1 MLAQPSASEDE
12 LWEALDR
19 IGARHRFEQMPDGLN
34 TVVRERGSRLSAGER
49 QLVSLARAALVDPAV
64 LVLDEATASIDTQT
78 EAIVQSALETL
89 MQGRTA
95 IIIAHRLQT
104 IQSADRIVVLKHGE
118 IREVGR
124 HQELMAAKGIYYTL
138 SQLQFQEVIN

>member
-1 MLAQPSASEDE
+1 M
-12 LWEALDR
+12 
-19 IGARHRFEQMPDGLN
+19 
-34 TVVRERGSRLSAGER
+34 
-49 QLVSLARAALVDPAV
+49 
-64 LVLDEATASIDTQT
+64 LDEATASIDTQT

-124 HQELMAAKGIYYTL
+124 HRELMAAKGIYYTL
-138 SQLQFQEVIN
+138 SQLQFQEVIQ

>member
-1 MLAQPSASEDE
+1 MERSIGLYYQLHCCLHPSRRSRQFRRMLRA
-12 LWEALDR
+12 
-19 IGARHRFEQMPDGLN
+19 H
-34 TVVRERGSRLSAGER
+34 LSLGER
-49 QLVSLARAALVDPAV
+49 HLLALARVLFADPEI

-104 IQSADRIVVLKHGE
+104 IRSADRIVVLKHGE

-124 HQELMAAKGIYYTL
+124 HEELMAAKGIYYTL
-138 SQLQFQEVIN
+138 SQLQFQEVIQ